1 MENKTPIEKWI
12 EKESTEA
19 FSDKYEQEIIKEAF
33 NELLAY
39 LGLSGIDNPREWVE
53 KAKEQVPTDLASFLP
68 KVVSETKNI
77 LNELKVINLTN
88 EVTKLQSELKQAKA
102 AKSKAWDK
110 GFISGKNYIK
120 NNINYNKNVRL
131 PKNPYKPDFN
141 QNSMLER
148 FGELENE
155 FKVE

>member
-1 MENKTPIEKWI
+1 MGNKTPIEKWI

-39 LGLSGIDNPREWVE
+39 LGLSGIENPREWVE

-102 AKSKAWDK
+102 AKSEAWDK
-110 GFISGKNYIK
+110 GFMSGKNYVESSMSCDEG
-120 NNINYNKNVRL
+120 VRL
-131 PKNPYKPDFN
+131 PENPYKPDFN
-141 QNSMLER
+141 QNSMFER
-148 FGELENE
+148 FGDLEQE